1 MSQGLAVAAHLRAHT
16 ANLTYSDERELQDAL
31 ADILAD
37 AYPTTTSREHRLS
50 GGRSRIDFL
59 IHPGT
64 GIEVKVKGSLADVTR
79 QLDRY
84 ATCPEIHELI
94 LITTRATHH
103 RIPRELGARRL
114 PVHLVSLIE
123 NGL

>member
-1 MSQGLAVAAHLRAHT
+1 MTRGLAIAAHLRTHAVG
-16 ANLTYSDERELQDAL
+16 LTYVDEDDLQHALQGVLLDAFP
-31 ADILAD
+31 D
-37 AYPTTTSREHRLS
+37 ATAREHVLS
-50 GGRSRIDFL
+50 DGRSRIDFL
-59 IHPGT
+59 IRPDV
-64 GIEVKVKGSLADVTR
+64 GIEVKIKGSLADVTR

-103 RIPRELGARRL
+103 RIPRELGARRI